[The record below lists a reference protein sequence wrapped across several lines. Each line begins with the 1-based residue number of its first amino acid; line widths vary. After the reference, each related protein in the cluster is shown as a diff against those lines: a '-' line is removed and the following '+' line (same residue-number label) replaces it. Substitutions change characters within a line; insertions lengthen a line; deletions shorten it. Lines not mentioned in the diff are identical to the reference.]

1 LLLPAAVLAVMT
13 VWTILEDVEFAHRL
27 PVLAAE
33 VELMAEPIA
42 DLGALESELHDLVGP
57 DAGTWFRHLQAGF
70 DEFRRRRA
78 AEGRPVGG
86 VRLFVTRLWSGST
99 ADAGRRLRY
108 AGTAALRDLFARQE
122 SMVILAP

>member
-1 LLLPAAVLAVMT
+1 MT

-33 VELMAEPIA
+33 VEVLVEPVA
-42 DLGALESELHDLVGP
+42 DLCAVESELHDLAGP

-78 AEGRPVGG
+78 AEARPVGG
-86 VRLFVTRLWSGST
+86 VRLFVTRLRSGST

-108 AGTAALRDLFARQE
+108 AGTAALRDLFATHE
-122 SMVILAP
+122 SMVVLVPAP